1 MKTIDMYNKKGR
13 LIGEMILEGE
23 MANIK
28 HLFKD
33 KLDYCKNKLLGVQVK
48 NKSTS
53 VKSFAIQF
61 TGEDANIY
69 KIEEIAK
76 INYKAFKIHRT
87 KDRHGCL
94 NCFFS
99 LKGLSKSNDSCSYI
113 IYIGD
118 WVVFEESE
126 EGVNIKIIYDRT
138 FKQFYEE
145 STSIY

>member
-1 MKTIDMYNKKGR
+1 MINFMVEFAKETIEDMRKKYKEIKTV
-13 LIGEMILEGE
+13 E
-23 MANIK
+23 
-28 HLFKD
+28 
-33 KLDYCKNKLLGVQVK
+33 NKLLGVQVK
-48 NKSTS
+48 NQPTS
-53 VKSFAIQF
+53 IKYFAIQF

-87 KDRHGCL
+87 KDRYGSL

-99 LKGLSKSNDSCSYI
+99 LKGLSKSNVSCHYL

-118 WVVFEESE
+118 WVVFEESDDE
-126 EGVNIKIIYDRT
+126 RFNVKIIYDRT

-145 STSIY
+145 STSIF